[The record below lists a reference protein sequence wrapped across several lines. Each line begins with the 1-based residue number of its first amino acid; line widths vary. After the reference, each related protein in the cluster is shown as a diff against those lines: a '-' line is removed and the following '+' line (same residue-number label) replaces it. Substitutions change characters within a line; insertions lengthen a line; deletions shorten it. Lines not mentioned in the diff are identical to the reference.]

1 MILLLCTA
9 VSADQPL
16 YMDANSQLT
25 SALRGITATLGFT
38 ASAWVG
44 LLTTLIQERFI
55 EMDISVVSADVVDL
69 TPINSKENV
78 GFLGHDQRSV
88 QLPKLEKLRWIQ
100 ISNMIGFILNDYLYN
115 TKSLKFEWD
124 FL

>member
-1 MILLLCTA
+1 
-9 VSADQPL
+9 
-16 YMDANSQLT
+16 
-25 SALRGITATLGFT
+25 
-38 ASAWVG
+38 
-44 LLTTLIQERFI
+44 
-55 EMDISVVSADVVDL
+55 MDISVVSADVVDL
-69 TPINSKENV
+69 TPIYSKENV

-100 ISNMIGFILNDYLYN
+100 ISNMIGFILNDYSYN